1 MTTNL
6 TNLVPVSIQYYS
18 FIGIYIMLLTGSFL
32 YTALLIHAIVSY
44 LKHLFF
50 SFISVVRHGGEE
62 EKHYLI
68 SFLGNLDLGLSLS
81 ETS

>member
-50 SFISVVRHGGEE
+50 FFYQCCKAWRRRGET
-62 EKHYLI
+62 L
-68 SFLGNLDLGLSLS
+68 LD
-81 ETS
+81 

>member
-44 LKHLFF
+44 LKHLF